1 MLLQLRI
8 SSSSK
13 SSREKIILTKASQD
27 LRFQNLL
34 YLLKYENTRSID
46 ECCQDDHVK
55 QCEDALAEVF
65 RCVVFPKQHIQQ
77 APQMHAA
84 IQLIHRMQVCY
95 QNKINQYCA
104 RKNEEEKSE
113 DSYMAILKI
122 LFHLQRQRIYQV
134 LKFAAQNC
142 NCIVECLP
150 YLKSIDIAPKDFL
163 REVMVNS
170 GILKGYF

>member
-1 MLLQLRI
+1 M
-8 SSSSK
+8 
-13 SSREKIILTKASQD
+13 LTKASQD
-27 LRFQNLL
+27 LRFLNLL
-34 YLLKYENTRSID
+34 SLLKYESSRSID

-55 QCEDALAEVF
+55 QSEDALAEVF
-65 RCVVFPKQHIQQ
+65 RYVVFPKQHIQQ
-77 APQMHAA
+77 ASQMHAA

-95 QNKINQYCA
+95 QNKIDQHYA
-104 RKNEEEKSE
+104 RKDGEEKSE
-113 DSYMAILKI
+113 DSYKAILKI

-142 NCIVECLP
+142 NCIMDCLP
-150 YLKSIDIAPKDFL
+150 YLKSIDIAPKVFL